1 MWDKQINSLIIL
13 ECAVILRYPLY
24 GNTKTEMLNLVMIFF
39 HWESVKKVKMSHQAT
54 VTRLCLLQARK

>member
-24 GNTKTEMLNLVMIFF
+24 GKAKTEMLNLVMIFF
-39 HWESVKKVKMSHQAT
+39 TGSQ
-54 VTRLCLLQARK
+54 

>member
-39 HWESVKKVKMSHQAT
+39 HWESVKRVKMSHQAL